1 MALVVKDRVQET
13 STTTGTGT
21 ITLNGAVSGFQS
33 FSTIGNGN
41 TTYYAITDGTQWEV
55 GIGTYTSS
63 GTTLSRDTVLA
74 SSTGTKID
82 FTSGTKNVF
91 VTYPSGKSLYT
102 DASGNV
108 IALGTPAS
116 VTLTNATGLPLTT
129 GVTGTLPIANGGTN
143 NASLGVVSG
152 GIYYGD
158 GSKIAQIAAGTS
170 GQVLQSNG
178 SSAPIWGTAGISWQ
192 SVQSSGFNAAANNG
206 YPCNTTS
213 GAFTVTLPASP
224 TAGQLI
230 SIIDYAGTFAT
241 NNLTINPNGNK
252 INSNTSNVVLITNRE
267 AINLVYIDS
276 IQGWL
281 AYADVYS
288 TTNPLPT
295 QYTASYLVIAGGA
308 SGGGNAGS
316 GGGAGGVV
324 SGTISLLKGLTYTT
338 TVGGGGA
345 TSTGVGNSGNPS
357 SFSGVTTAVGGGGGG
372 TSGGNGVSGGSGGGS
387 DTAFNAA
394 GTPGQGNQGGQGRTN
409 PWAGGGGGGAGA
421 AGNNG
426 VVPNGGSGGAGVANS
441 ITGTP
446 VTYAGGGGGCGNP
459 GTGAAGG
466 SGGGGAGASNNGA
479 GGSSPIANS
488 GSGGGGG
495 GGASAPS
502 GAGSSGVIYLSVPTA
517 NYSGTYTGTVTVTT
531 SGSNTIMK
539 FTTSGTYTA

>member
-21 ITLNGAVSGFQS
+21 FTLAGAVSGFQS
-33 FSTIGNGN
+33 FSAIGNGN
-41 TTYYAITDGTQWEV
+41 TTYYAIVGGTEWEV
-55 GIGTYTSS
+55 GLGTYTSS

-116 VTLTNATGLPLTT
+116 VTLTNATGLPISTGVSGLGTNVATALGTNVGTAGSVVVNGGALGTPSSGTLSNATGLPLTT

-178 SSAPIWGTAGISWQ
+178 SSAPTWGTAGISWQ

-276 IQGWL
+276 TQGWL
-281 AYADVYS
+281 AYADVY
-288 TTNPLPT
+288 
-295 QYTASYLVIAGGA
+295 
-308 SGGGNAGS
+308 
-316 GGGAGGVV
+316 
-324 SGTISLLKGLTYTT
+324 
-338 TVGGGGA
+338 
-345 TSTGVGNSGNPS
+345 
-357 SFSGVTTAVGGGGGG
+357 
-372 TSGGNGVSGGSGGGS
+372 
-387 DTAFNAA
+387 
-394 GTPGQGNQGGQGRTN
+394 
-409 PWAGGGGGGAGA
+409 
-421 AGNNG
+421 
-426 VVPNGGSGGAGVANS
+426 
-441 ITGTP
+441 
-446 VTYAGGGGGCGNP
+446 
-459 GTGAAGG
+459 
-466 SGGGGAGASNNGA
+466 
-479 GGSSPIANS
+479 
-488 GSGGGGG
+488 
-495 GGASAPS
+495 
-502 GAGSSGVIYLSVPTA
+502 
-517 NYSGTYTGTVTVTT
+517 
-531 SGSNTIMK
+531 
-539 FTTSGTYTA
+539 